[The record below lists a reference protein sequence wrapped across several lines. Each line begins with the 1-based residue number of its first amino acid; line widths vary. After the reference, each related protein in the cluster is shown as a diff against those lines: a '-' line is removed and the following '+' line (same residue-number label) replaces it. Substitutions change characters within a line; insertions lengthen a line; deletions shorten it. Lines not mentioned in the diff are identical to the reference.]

1 MWLWISNSLE
11 KHASQS
17 KEESSYLLPRYK
29 WMHRWDSMS
38 LSSFF
43 SWNQHITKYV
53 YEAIP
58 DGLAQTREPHHTWS
72 SYQVYTISLI
82 HGPGKCCG
90 TIIGM
95 RCLNETVNSSS
106 VTALK
111 LKCLKSW
118 IYPHSHEFLAYES
131 RQNIRWDNGIPQRF
145 FSRFCWIE
153 DVGIRLKN
161 SGYFCLSV

>member
-1 MWLWISNSLE
+1 MVRPLGAGELGLRHFDVVQVVVLNAWYYWVRWAGPSPSLMWLWISNSLE

-17 KEESSYLLPRYK
+17 KEESSHLLPRYK

-38 LSSFF
+38 SSSFF

-90 TIIGM
+90 TIIGKK
-95 RCLNETVNSSS
+95 CLNETVNSSS

-111 LKCLKSW
+111 LKCL
-118 IYPHSHEFLAYES
+118 ES
-131 RQNIRWDNGIPQRF
+131 
-145 FSRFCWIE
+145 
-153 DVGIRLKN
+153 
-161 SGYFCLSV
+161 